1 MQKSCLY
8 DNYIDEK
15 VIICT
20 NTKKITGILDKITRK
35 NIDGVRTISM
45 HQEETPNHSY
55 VYTSDLPLF
64 QVIIDY
70 SKKTQTM
77 FFLFYFAKNKYLN
90 NDVMSC
96 IYEFL
101 KRDYLLIL

>member
-8 DNYIDEK
+8 NKYIHEK
-15 VIICT
+15 VIICR
-20 NTKKITGILDKITRK
+20 NTKKTSGILDKITKK
-35 NIDGVRTISM
+35 NINGVRTIYI
-45 HQEETPNHSY
+45 HQEETPYHSY

-64 QVIIDY
+64 KVIIDY

-77 FFLFYFAKNKYLN
+77 FFMFYFAKNKYLN